1 MTVDASAPA
10 SVSPQRGRI
19 LVIRGGAV
27 GDFIVTLPVLAALR
41 ERFPQTCLEVLGYPQ
56 VARLAV
62 RAGWAH
68 EAQAIE
74 SRPLAGFFARKGVL
88 DPLQSARFA
97 RCDVIFSFLFD
108 PDGIFQDNLARV
120 TSAQVIQGPHRPV
133 EATGV
138 PASVQLLAPLE
149 RLAIF
154 DADPAPRLRWQGMGR
169 GDQGWIALHPGS
181 GSPAKNWPLDRWVEL
196 AGRCVEATDLGL
208 MLVGGEAE
216 STALEH
222 LEPVIPPSRR
232 RVLRGCPLES
242 VAEQLS
248 HCRGFLGH
256 DSGITHLAAAVG
268 VPCLA
273 LWGPSNEAVWR
284 PVVQPGQRIRTR
296 SHPDGLAA
304 LSVDE
309 VWVSLRSLLVGD

>member
-10 SVSPQRGRI
+10 SDSAQRGRI

-41 ERFPQTCLEVLGYPQ
+41 ERFPRTRLEVLGYPQ
-56 VARLAV
+56 VTGLAV
-62 RAGWAH
+62 RAGCAD
-68 EAQAIE
+68 ESTAIE
-74 SRPLAGFFARKGVL
+74 SRPLAGFFARHGAL
-88 DPLQSARFA
+88 DQLQAERFA
-97 RCDVIFSFLFD
+97 RCDVIFSYLFD
-108 PDGIFQDNLARV
+108 PDGIFRDNLARV
-120 TSAQVIQGPHRPV
+120 TSAQVIQGLHRPV
-133 EATGV
+133 EANEV
-138 PASVQLLAPLE
+138 PAPVQLLAPLE

-154 DADPAPRLRWQGMGR
+154 DADPVPRLRWEGMGR
-169 GDQGWIALHPGS
+169 GRAGWIAIHPGS
-181 GSPAKNWPLDRWVEL
+181 GSRSKNWPLDRWIEL
-196 AGRCVEATDLGL
+196 VGRCVESTGLNL

-216 STALEH
+216 AEALEH
-222 LEPVIPPSRR
+222 LERRIPPVRC
-232 RVLRGCPLES
+232 RVLRGRPLAS

-248 HCRGFLGH
+248 HCQGFLGH

-268 VPCLA
+268 VPSLA

-284 PVVQPGQRIRTR
+284 PLVQPGQRILTR

-309 VWVSLRSLLVGD
+309 VWVSLRSLLGGD